1 MCFRKEALTDDSE
14 HGGHALV
21 HGLYFDHGRVVD
33 DDFLEGQRVNLCL
46 CRHVNNF
53 AGMKSDVVLVP
64 DHRDLVMWQL
74 HAEFSC
80 FTLLYC
86 HVLDCFDKL

>member
-1 MCFRKEALTDDSE
+1 MFVLSKVLSSGPMFLCHLFQMCFRKEALTDDSE

-33 DDFLEGQRVNLCL
+33 GDFLEGQCVNLRL

-64 DHRDLVMWQL
+64 DHWDLVM
-74 HAEFSC
+74 
-80 FTLLYC
+80 
-86 HVLDCFDKL
+86 